1 MLAAMAS
8 VNELRRHVFDD
19 ALDLAACVGLVAPLV
34 NLPMG
39 TGMAVSVDPVGFI
52 RRQFTLQMVLLVV
65 RMHEQPREGQTGTTA
80 SIQALLDAAALE
92 GRVSQEFRD
101 AYVNVLERM
110 RADYENH
117 GGNFRELRSF
127 RHAELAHSIHRHEQ
141 PLDRLLLNPLW
152 DFAHETF
159 DLVASLERHLDQSGL
174 DPMVLKIGSTS
185 GVTREAR
192 SEP

>member
-19 ALDLAACVGLVAPLV
+19 ALDLAACAGLVAPLV

-65 RMHEQPREGQTGTTA
+65 RVHEQPREGQTGTTA

-101 AYVNVLERM
+101 AYVNVLER
-110 RADYENH
+110 
-117 GGNFRELRSF
+117 S
-127 RHAELAHSIHRHEQ
+127 
-141 PLDRLLLNPLW
+141 
-152 DFAHETF
+152 
-159 DLVASLERHLDQSGL
+159 
-174 DPMVLKIGSTS
+174 
-185 GVTREAR
+185 AR
-192 SEP
+192 SGMLSWLTLFIGMSNP

>member
-19 ALDLAACVGLVAPLV
+19 ALDLAACAELVAPLV

-92 GRVSQEFRD
+92 GRVSQEF
-101 AYVNVLERM
+101 VM
-110 RADYENH
+110 
-117 GGNFRELRSF
+117 
-127 RHAELAHSIHRHEQ
+127 
-141 PLDRLLLNPLW
+141 P
-152 DFAHETF
+152 T
-159 DLVASLERHLDQSGL
+159 
-174 DPMVLKIGSTS
+174 
-185 GVTREAR
+185 
-192 SEP
+192 

>member
-1 MLAAMAS
+1 MQNRPVYVGGHGFSERTPKA
-8 VNELRRHVFDD
+8 RFDD
-19 ALDLAACVGLVAPLV
+19 ALDLAACAGLVAPLV

-101 AYVNVLERM
+101 AYVNVLER
-110 RADYENH
+110 
-117 GGNFRELRSF
+117 S
-127 RHAELAHSIHRHEQ
+127 
-141 PLDRLLLNPLW
+141 
-152 DFAHETF
+152 
-159 DLVASLERHLDQSGL
+159 
-174 DPMVLKIGSTS
+174 
-185 GVTREAR
+185 AR
-192 SEP
+192 SGMLSWLTLFIGMSNP